1 MTCPM
6 GCADGPVSM
15 SVFHVWVFL
24 LNDAD
29 GSSPSVVPFFFFFFF
44 HKKNTGLVVVY
55 VENESGKF
63 EARD

>member
-1 MTCPM
+1 M
-6 GCADGPVSM
+6 GCADGLVSM

-29 GSSPSVVPFFFFFFF
+29 GSSPSVVPLFFFFF

-55 VENESGKF
+55 VVNESGKF